1 MIWVSRITGES
12 RACRATPFG
21 DSGTMTRAPVCNW
34 AARRGVLDCRP
45 FPRSRDSV
53 GQADRKQG
61 HDRRGGGREVRLRRR
76 DGWHGRPEH
85 RPQQHGARH
94 EIIRQGIG
102 NLTLV
107 GCNLALSMD
116 LLVGAGL
123 VKRTESGTGNLER
136 YGATLRWRRAI
147 EAGELEVVDYSHLG
161 MASRFLA
168 GALGV
173 PFMPSKSLLG
183 TDILNKRRA
192 GDDRPF
198 ELVDNP
204 WNPGEPVVL
213 LPACRPD
220 VSILHVQQADEM
232 GNIIIDGFT
241 TQEPEMARASRSVI
255 VSCERLIDSDE
266 VRRDPDRTTIPYIFV
281 DAVVVQPWGRLSDLH
296 LQALRARRRAPA
308 RLSEAR
314 PRRRRRLP
322 GLSPAV
328 RLRLQRLRRIPGE
341 GGGSGAPRRAARL
354 DAEGDVAR

>member
-1 MIWVSRITGES
+1 MTAGEAVE
-12 RACRATPFG
+12 RYVFAGAT
-21 DSGTMTRAPVCNW
+21 
-34 AARRGVLDCRP
+34 
-45 FPRSRDSV
+45 V
-53 GQADRKQG
+53 GM
-61 HDRRGGGREVRLRRR
+61 GGQSIGRNSMAL
-76 DGWHGRPEH
+76 
-85 RPQQHGARH
+85 AH

-147 EAGELEVVDYSHLG
+147 EAGELEVADYSHLG

-220 VSILHVQQADEM
+220 VSILHVQKADEM

-241 TQEPEMARASRSVI
+241 TQEPEMARASKSVI

-281 DAVVVQPWGRLSDLH
+281 DAVVEQPWGAYPTSIYKHYEHDDEH
-296 LQALRARRRAPA
+296 LRDYQRRARGGGDDYRDYLQRFVYDCKDFDEFLERATGPA
-308 RLSEAR
+308 RLEE
-314 PRRRRRLP
+314 
-322 GLSPAV
+322 
-328 RLRLQRLRRIPGE
+328 LRDSMLK
-341 GGGSGAPRRAARL
+341 
-354 DAEGDVAR
+354 VM